1 MKKAIA
7 RRSYK
12 GIEDDLIYMNK
23 AHGYYHPV
31 TNIVFVYDRE
41 KDNVIICDDLYDLD
55 DTGMS
60 RITLEKAELPEVKK
74 CTISKQVLESVKTLI
89 RESNVMKIRSFED
102 TEFVVMDGE
111 ANTFYF
117 SADGKRKLIE
127 CDNLYMLY
135 DGCDEASNAGKIMK
149 LVADVEELL
158 GKEINL

>member
-1 MKKAIA
+1 
-7 RRSYK
+7 
-12 GIEDDLIYMNK
+12 
-23 AHGYYHPV
+23 
-31 TNIVFVYDRE
+31 
-41 KDNVIICDDLYDLD
+41 
-55 DTGMS
+55 
-60 RITLEKAELPEVKK
+60 
-74 CTISKQVLESVKTLI
+74 
-89 RESNVMKIRSFED
+89 MKIRSFED

-127 CDNLYMLY
+127 CDNFYMLY